1 MKIFLLF
8 NFFNIVF
15 ISAQIQNTFNT
26 IIESGEVVQ
35 KKSHKN
41 IVSLSK
47 LNKADKMA
55 ENSSSLISVS
65 PQIRTSYRPSTIQ
78 NTTSRNAQW
87 CGTMPQWELNNP
99 DQRSCNLFGTT
110 DDPNIRNSFIPE
122 VNDGIIYIR
131 LIVHGFA
138 DDNGNNPTTTIED
151 VEAQIFTLN
160 EAFINHKIQFVAWFQ
175 THNSSESQILSSADW
190 ASGNIKE
197 VFSVDPLSYHN
208 IYVVDTDSDFGI
220 LGVSTFPWDSDAL
233 TIYGGTLIDKDWFG
247 GPRYFNNLNNV
258 PQKTIVHELGHALG
272 LWHTQHG
279 VGEVEECGPCY
290 EGADGYQYSGND
302 NEDIVGDLCSDTK
315 GTVINYA
322 CSDPEGNDCQG
333 NSWNNTDFHNYM
345 GYADDDCYNLNNQ
358 GFTAQ
363 QSGRLHGWIMD
374 KYEGLIVNKTE
385 NLLISTSFEENGLPS
400 GWFAYD
406 GDADGNTW
414 SIGSDLLNP
423 GFDIAYFGN
432 NGAMLFTGG
441 SSSNNDYLISPL
453 IDIPSDANNCNLSF
467 WGTSHNPS
475 YLDDFVIKIST
486 DGSTFNSLGV
496 VYNTPS
502 NWTSYSIDLNDYLGQ
517 SVYLAIQGISSS
529 GHYLFIDDFVVSI
542 DNEDLPLISD
552 FSSDFTSGPLPLD
565 VSFTD
570 LSSGSPNSWQWFF
583 GDGSSSQEQNPIH
596 TYTTPGLYTVTL
608 EITKD
613 DETDLEIKT
622 NHIAV
627 GNILSQ
633 DFSSGIPSDWSILNV
648 NNDNINWQVFSESS
662 SSGADIA
669 HSGNLS
675 VGIHYNTNGNNDWLI
690 TNSLVLPDNN
700 NITFSL
706 WARSFDPIALEDFN
720 VLVSSSSNNSLSDFN
735 SISNTTNVPNNWTQ
749 YFYDISN
756 FSGDTV
762 FIAIQSVSVNA
773 WYLFVDDFFINN
785 EPIYAGPVWHVSNS
799 GSDTND
805 GSQSSPFSNIRS
817 ALNAAGTGDTV
828 LVQPGTYTENII
840 WPETNGIKLISAG
853 DSSNTIIDGG
863 GVSSVIYMNP
873 QTATIDTTTQ
883 IEGFK
888 ITNGGNVPN
897 GGGIFIGND
906 VILKLKKAH
915 INENISNNFG
925 GGVFIIDD
933 NNSGIYIED
942 SRVSENHAEYG
953 GGGMFLEY
961 DGIGAG
967 FFHILRTTFT
977 NNSITLGYGAG
988 IGFSGYGLNAT
999 INLSY
1004 FAENINPGYDGGAI
1018 YFGNGTI
1025 NIDSSIFKNNM
1036 SNGGGGAISGD
1047 GTLIINN
1054 SEFENNISN
1063 GAGGAI
1069 NSNFLNAENTKFIS
1083 NYSYS
1088 EGGGVKIG
1096 RGGILKNNIF
1106 FQNKIIHDAS
1116 DNTAGGG
1123 AIWSTV
1129 NNSNLLIENCQFVE
1143 NYSPSGIADD
1153 IYFYTLYGNN
1163 SSANIINSSFIG
1175 RSSFGDNSIYVR
1187 FNNGNQVN
1195 VESSNFIFG
1204 ENSIYNNDNS
1214 SFVQA
1219 TNNYWGSSFGPY
1231 HPSQNPS
1238 GEGDSVNIFVNV
1250 DPWLTAPNSD
1260 APPIP
1265 AQNVTITS
1273 TGNDFIS
1280 LSWDASEL
1288 GDLAGYKLYF
1298 DTDSS
1303 GYPYGNSI
1311 DVGNVASYSL
1321 SNLALG
1327 TTYYLAITTYD
1338 TDGNESWFSNEVVGV
1353 TRILGVQDLT
1363 IGVSEDRMH
1372 IIDHAP
1378 MISFDYYDSMGEE
1391 QTSYQIQV
1399 SVDSLSITPGD
1410 IWESGIV
1417 NSDTTNVQ
1425 YAGNELMDGN
1435 MYYLRVRAASGD
1447 FWSNWNHLSFRMNS
1461 KPTVPILVSPINN
1474 QVTTTPTI
1482 LSVLNSADAEDD
1494 NITYSFNVFEDATME
1509 TRLDSV
1515 IGIPPGQDTTKW
1527 QIGFSLPD
1535 NGQYFW
1541 NVTANDGFENSNLSE
1556 VGSFLLNTDNNPPDL
1571 FSLSMPMV
1579 NTSVQ
1584 TLSPVFSWQV
1594 ANDPDP
1600 VDTIK
1605 YRLLLDTPAPG
1616 VEVYEIGTDT
1626 SFVIPNQL
1634 LDNTQYFWQVIASD
1648 LLGFQTSNEGGY
1660 QTFFVNIS
1668 NDPPTLSTLIA
1679 PLQGSIQ
1686 TDIRP
1691 NFYWSEANDPDPFDH
1706 VIYSIEWWPINETDV
1721 MFIED
1726 VDTNTFT
1733 PEYDLSDNSK
1743 FGWRVTVKDIEGL
1756 SSMTDSSYFFT
1767 DAFPEPPL
1775 AFSTVYPENNAQ
1787 GLGTSI
1793 DFVWNKTIDPDPLD
1807 EVSYQ
1812 LVYGT
1817 DWQDSSTYVFSDI
1830 TIDTSIS
1837 ILVDNNNQYYWI
1849 VVARDADGFI
1859 VGSNNDT
1866 PNMVTVGTLSVDN
1879 NTVPTVFA
1887 LHQNYPNP
1895 FNPTTKIS
1903 YDLPKNE
1910 FVSISIYDVM
1920 GRKMKS
1926 LINSMQEAGYRSI
1939 TWDATNDLGQP
1950 ISAGMYIYTIQAGEF
1965 RQTRKMVLLK

>member
-47 LNKADKMA
+47 LNKADKIA
-55 ENSSSLISVS
+55 ENSSSLIIVS
-65 PQIRTSYRPSTIQ
+65 PQIRTSYRPSTTQ
-78 NTTSRNAQW
+78 NITSRNAQW

-110 DDPNIRNSFIPE
+110 DDPNIRDSFIPE
-122 VNDGIIYIR
+122 LNDDIIYIR

-160 EAFINHKIQFVAWFQ
+160 EAFIDHKIQFVAWFQ

-406 GDADGNTW
+406 GNVDGNTW

-432 NGAMLFTGG
+432 NGAMLFTAG
-441 SSSNNDYLISPL
+441 SNSNNDYLISPL

-475 YLDDFVIKIST
+475 YLDDFVIRIST
-486 DGSTFNSLGV
+486 DGSIFDPLGV

-502 NWTSYSIDLNDYLGQ
+502 NWTNYSIDLNDYLGQ
-517 SVYLAIQGISSS
+517 SVYLAIEGISSS

-570 LSSGSPNSWQWFF
+570 LSSGSPHSWQWFF

-596 TYTTPGLYTVTL
+596 TYTTPGSYTVTL

-613 DETDLEIKT
+613 DETDSEIKT

-669 HSGNLS
+669 HSGDLS

-706 WARSFDPIALEDFN
+706 WARSFDPNALEDFN

-735 SISNTTNVPNNWTQ
+735 SISNTTNVPNTWTQ

-756 FSGDTV
+756 YSGDTV
-762 FIAIQSVSVNA
+762 FIAIQSVSVDA

-785 EPIYAGPVWHVSNS
+785 EPIVNDIPAEFSLVNP
-799 GSDTND
+799 SDSVDVTTQLPLLD
-805 GSQSSPFSNIRS
+805 WEVAFDPDP
-817 ALNAAGTGDTV
+817 LDTV
-828 LVQPGTYTENII
+828 RYKLYLDTPEPGVVIVHTDTSTSFQIQEPLQDNTTYYWKVIATDLSGATTENI
-840 WPETNGIKLISAG
+840 GGYHSFRV
-853 DSSNTIIDGG
+853 NT
-863 GVSSVIYMNP
+863 
-873 QTATIDTTTQ
+873 
-883 IEGFK
+883 E
-888 ITNGGNVPN
+888 
-897 GGGIFIGND
+897 ND
-906 VILKLKKAH
+906 LPSDFALLTP
-915 INENISNNFG
+915 ENISMVTDLTPTLRWDIPTDADDRSRSIVSYHVYLDTNLTNVIPDTVITNSYTPEADLLEDAMYSWKVIAVDNDG
-925 GGVFIIDD
+925 GIKESSPWSFTT
-933 NNSGIYIED
+933 N
-942 SRVSENHAEYG
+942 SENSPPAE
-953 GGGMFLEY
+953 FSLVEPL
-961 DGIGAG
+961 DNAVLNI
-967 FFHILRTTFT
+967 FNPPFCWEETTDPDFGDT
-977 NNSITLGYGAG
+977 ITY
-988 IGFSGYGLNAT
+988 
-999 INLSY
+999 
-1004 FAENINPGYDGGAI
+1004 
-1018 YFGNGTI
+1018 
-1025 NIDSSIFKNNM
+1025 
-1036 SNGGGGAISGD
+1036 AISLGKHLD
-1047 GTLIINN
+1047 SMI
-1054 SEFENNISN
+1054 
-1063 GAGGAI
+1063 
-1069 NSNFLNAENTKFIS
+1069 
-1083 NYSYS
+1083 
-1088 EGGGVKIG
+1088 V
-1096 RGGILKNNIF
+1096 
-1106 FQNKIIHDAS
+1106 
-1116 DNTAGGG
+1116 
-1123 AIWSTV
+1123 
-1129 NNSNLLIENCQFVE
+1129 
-1143 NYSPSGIADD
+1143 
-1153 IYFYTLYGNN
+1153 
-1163 SSANIINSSFIG
+1163 
-1175 RSSFGDNSIYVR
+1175 IYVGP
-1187 FNNGNQVN
+1187 FMASCFYETMGM
-1195 VESSNFIFG
+1195 VE
-1204 ENSIYNNDNS
+1204 DN
-1214 SFVQA
+1214 
-1219 TNNYWGSSFGPY
+1219 
-1231 HPSQNPS
+1231 
-1238 GEGDSVNIFVNV
+1238 
-1250 DPWLTAPNSD
+1250 
-1260 APPIP
+1260 
-1265 AQNVTITS
+1265 
-1273 TGNDFIS
+1273 
-1280 LSWDASEL
+1280 
-1288 GDLAGYKLYF
+1288 
-1298 DTDSS
+1298 
-1303 GYPYGNSI
+1303 
-1311 DVGNVASYSL
+1311 
-1321 SNLALG
+1321 
-1327 TTYYLAITTYD
+1327 TTYYW
-1338 TDGNESWFSNEVVGV
+1338 NVVASDDAG
-1353 TRILGVQDLT
+1353 
-1363 IGVSEDRMH
+1363 
-1372 IIDHAP
+1372 A
-1378 MISFDYYDSMGEE
+1378 
-1391 QTSYQIQV
+1391 V
-1399 SVDSLSITPGD
+1399 SV
-1410 IWESGIV
+1410 
-1417 NSDTTNVQ
+1417 
-1425 YAGNELMDGN
+1425 
-1435 MYYLRVRAASGD
+1435 
-1447 FWSNWNHLSFRMNS
+1447 SNIQTF
-1461 KPTVPILVSPINN
+1461 
-1474 QVTTTPTI
+1474 TI
-1482 LSVLNSADAEDD
+1482 
-1494 NITYSFNVFEDATME
+1494 
-1509 TRLDSV
+1509 
-1515 IGIPPGQDTTKW
+1515 
-1527 QIGFSLPD
+1527 
-1535 NGQYFW
+1535 
-1541 NVTANDGFENSNLSE
+1541 
-1556 VGSFLLNTDNNPPDL
+1556 
-1571 FSLSMPMV
+1571 
-1579 NTSVQ
+1579 
-1584 TLSPVFSWQV
+1584 
-1594 ANDPDP
+1594 
-1600 VDTIK
+1600 
-1605 YRLLLDTPAPG
+1605 
-1616 VEVYEIGTDT
+1616 
-1626 SFVIPNQL
+1626 
-1634 LDNTQYFWQVIASD
+1634 NTQ
-1648 LLGFQTSNEGGY
+1648 
-1660 QTFFVNIS
+1660 
-1668 NDPPTLSTLIA
+1668 NDSPGLATLIA
-1679 PLQGSIQ
+1679 PLQGSMQ

-1691 NFYWSEANDPDPFDH
+1691 GFYWLEAHDPDPFDH
-1706 VIYSIEWWPINETDV
+1706 VTYSIEWWPVNETDV

-1733 PEYDLSDNSK
+1733 PEFDLSDNAK
-1743 FGWRVTVKDIEGL
+1743 FGWRVTAKDIEGL

-1775 AFSTVYPENNAQ
+1775 AFNTVYPENNAE

-1807 EVSYQ
+1807 EVTYQ
-1812 LVYGT
+1812 LIYGT
-1817 DWQDSSTYVFSDI
+1817 DWQDSSTYVYSDI
-1830 TIDTSIS
+1830 TTDTSTS
-1837 ILVDNNNQYYWI
+1837 VLLDDNIQYYWI

-1866 PNMVTVGTLSVDN
+1866 PNMVTVGTLSLDN

-1910 FVSISIYDVM
+1910 FVSISIYNVM

-1926 LINSMQEAGYRSI
+1926 LINAMQEAGYRSL
-1939 TWDATNDLGQP
+1939 TWNATDDLGQSV
-1950 ISAGMYIYTIQAGEF
+1950 SAGMYIYTIQAGEF